1 MAKKGK
7 RNRAKRAEKPRAV
20 AGNGKATLIFPPSP
34 GTAEGFTAS
43 SQASFSADPSSC
55 VRELV
60 QNALDAALVSAKVEC
75 AVVRFSLER
84 CKIADIPGMAE
95 YKTALASA
103 MNENLNDLSR
113 SIAGSLR
120 RNSEKDAVTALFI
133 SDNGVGFD
141 QRRLGAMLGD
151 GVSQQ
156 SGEESRGAFGNG
168 HLTAF
173 ALSKLRYAF
182 YGGVQQD
189 GKMLFSGHAVL
200 SSHTGKYD
208 GKTRALS
215 KDGYYVRRIREDKLN
230 FDRFDFPGNN
240 EIPQLLKP
248 KMDAIKEEWS
258 HGSVI
263 AVCAFNNF
271 GGSRD
276 IEDIIARE
284 TALNFYV
291 AVREGKLQVEI
302 NNGDKKR
309 VLKQNDLSRILEKSK
324 DKMRGR
330 NGFPSGRRVWHS
342 YHTLVNG
349 EQHDIKTAH
358 GSVRLL
364 LRQGGDG
371 KRVAICRNGMWI
383 TGDAPGLWQADFG
396 DRKPFDALLLVDAET
411 SGKAH
416 TLIKLAETPL
426 HNKIEVVRLRD
437 KEDRKALRELLK
449 ELRDK
454 IKGLAEE
461 KDDETFS
468 PADFMPIE
476 FAAESSRG
484 ERPKASGRVE
494 RIGGG
499 GRQNGGG
506 KNKSKTKN
514 TGERVLRSGKSV
526 GAKISSRRVK
536 EGTLKAVFV
545 ADDNCDDV
553 EMRLSVDGGEDIT
566 CAGRETRTVAIAA
579 VRINGGEVPSDK
591 YMKNDNGDIVSVRLG
606 EWKSGERYG
615 MEADYKPPANGGKY
629 ALVIDL
635 FRRKPR
641 EDGANTGDKNAGD

>member
-7 RNRAKRAEKPRAV
+7 RNRAKRAEKPHPV
-20 AGNGKATLIFPPSP
+20 AGKATLIFPPSP

-84 CKIADIPGMAE
+84 CKVADIPGMPE

-113 SIAGSLR
+113 SIADSLR

-240 EIPQLLKP
+240 EIPPLLKP
-248 KMDAIKEEWS
+248 KMDSIKEEWG

-271 GGSRD
+271 GGSHD
-276 IEDIIARE
+276 IEDVIARE

-302 NNGDKKR
+302 INGDKKR
-309 VLKQNDLSRILEKSK
+309 VLKQNDLSRILEKNK
-324 DKMRGR
+324 DNMRGK
-330 NGFPSGRRVWHS
+330 NGFPSGRRIWNS
-342 YHTLVNG
+342 YHTLING
-349 EQHDIKTAH
+349 DPHDIKTAH
-358 GSVRLL
+358 GNVRLL

-426 HNKIEVVRLRD
+426 HNKIEVMRLLD

-449 ELRDK
+449 ELRER
-454 IKGLAEE
+454 IKELAEK
-461 KDDETFS
+461 KDEDSFS
-468 PADFMPIE
+468 PADFMQIQ
-476 FAAESSRG
+476 FAAESARG
-484 ERPKASGRVE
+484 ERPKASGRVDK
-494 RIGGG
+494 IGGG
-499 GRQNGGG
+499 GRANGDGR
-506 KNKSKTKN
+506 NKSKRA
-514 TGERVLRSGKSV
+514 GESRIIRPGKAV
-526 GAKISSRRVK
+526 GAKISSRRIS

-545 ADDNCDDV
+545 AVDDCDEV

-566 CAGRETRTVAIAA
+566 CAGRETRMVFISA
-579 VRINGGEVPSDK
+579 VRINGGEVPDDK
-591 YMKNDNGDIVSVRLG
+591 YLKNGKGGIVGVRLG

-615 MEADYKPPANGGKY
+615 MEADYKPPEGKRKY

-635 FRRKPR
+635 YRRKLN
-641 EDGANTGDKNAGD
+641 EDDASTEDENAGD